1 MKKIFSI
8 IAILAL
14 TACNQ
19 NKTTEVEKST
29 DTATDSTALNRT
41 SDSLPPGPD
50 TNVKITESYARQVA
64 RDAYFWAWPME
75 NIYNRRLAFKQSP
88 KVGLMN
94 GVLPFAPLNSLAML
108 HDYIKPEQRWVACP
122 NQDVVY
128 GAAIAALDETPVV
141 VQVPDFGDRF
151 WVYQVVDLR
160 TDSFAQLGKMYG
172 TKPGFYLLVG
182 PNWNGDV
189 PKGITKV
196 FRSKTGTAFI
206 VPRVFQDD
214 TPKDKAAIQKII
226 NNIDV
231 YALDKF
237 DGKVKNQDWS
247 KLPSLSSPTKDDG
260 TAETKWVF
268 PDTFFDELPVVLND
282 APPLPGEESRYAQIL
297 AVIEAAKK
305 DPILKKAMIEEA
317 HKADKELIDPL
328 LQFRNWGIPLANNW
342 STANNCAAFGTD
354 YFTRTAIAKSNILV
368 NAGAETK
375 YFYQD
380 LDSDAVRLNGAKQY
394 TVTFTKDKMPP
405 VKGFWSLTLYD
416 EHHFFSPNL
425 LKRYSVGTKNKDLKL
440 NPDGSLTI
448 YVQNSEPIGDKKVNW
463 LPCPKGIFCL
473 YFRCYGPEEITIKNQ
488 WTPPAVVK
496 IK

>member
-1 MKKIFSI
+1 MKKLILI

-14 TACNQ
+14 ASCNQ
-19 NKTTEVEKST
+19 NKNRETVSTTLA
-29 DTATDSTALNRT
+29 DADSTSVNIS
-41 SDSLPPGPD
+41 SDFPPGPD
-50 TNVKITESYARQVA
+50 TKVKITESYARQVA
-64 RDAYFWAWPME
+64 RDAYFWAWPLQ

-108 HDYIKPEQRWVACP
+108 HDYIKPDQRWVACP

-141 VQVPDFGDRF
+141 IQVPDFGDRF

-182 PNWNGDV
+182 PNWKGDL

-214 TPKDKAAIQKII
+214 TPEDKKAVQLII
-226 NNIDV
+226 NKIDV

-237 DGKVKNQDWS
+237 DGKEKNQDWS
-247 KLPSLSSPTKDDG
+247 KLTSLASPTKDDG
-260 TAETKWVF
+260 TGETKWVF
-268 PDTFFDELPVVLND
+268 PDKFFDELPIVLKD
-282 APPLPGEESRYAQIL
+282 APALPGEESRYAQIL
-297 AVIEAAKK
+297 AVLEAAKK
-305 DPILKKAMIEEA
+305 DPALKKAIIEEA

-342 STANNCAAFGTD
+342 TTANNCAAFGTD
-354 YFTRTAIAKSNILV
+354 YFIRTAIAKSNILV
-368 NAGAETK
+368 NTSKETK

-380 LDSDAVRLNGAKQY
+380 LDADAARLNGAKQY
-394 TVTFTKDKMPP
+394 TVTFAKDKMPP
-405 VKGFWSLTLYD
+405 VNGFWSLTLYD
-416 EHHFFSPNL
+416 EHHFFSPNV
-425 LKRYSVGTKNKDLKL
+425 LKRYSVGTKNKDLKY
-440 NPDGSLTI
+440 NSDGSLTI
-448 YVQNSEPIGDKKVNW
+448 YVQNAEPVGDKKANW

-473 YFRCYGPEEITIKNQ
+473 YFRCYGPQEVIIKNE

-496 IK
+496 TN